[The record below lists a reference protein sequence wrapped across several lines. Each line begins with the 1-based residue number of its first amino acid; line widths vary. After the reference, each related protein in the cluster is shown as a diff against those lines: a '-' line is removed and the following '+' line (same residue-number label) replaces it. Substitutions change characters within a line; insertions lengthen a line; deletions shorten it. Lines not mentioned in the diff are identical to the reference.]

1 MQISISEASRNWN
14 ISRTTIH
21 NKINQKLLTKNENWT
36 LDVAEVSRVF
46 WSPKK
51 KAKKENIVQDN
62 NLTLESTIKS
72 LFEQQLEYERKLR
85 IQAEKRADE
94 YQSKLTQMEKR
105 LDEVLHQMNN
115 LTDTMKLLQAPQPRK
130 KFLGIF

>member
-1 MQISISEASRNWN
+1 M
-14 ISRTTIH
+14 
-21 NKINQKLLTKNENWT
+21 
-36 LDVAEVSRVF
+36 
-46 WSPKK
+46 
-51 KAKKENIVQDN
+51 
-62 NLTLESTIKS
+62 
-72 LFEQQLEYERKLR
+72 FEQQLEYERKLR

-94 YQSKLTQMEKR
+94 YQSKLTQTEKR

>member
-51 KAKKENIVQDN
+51 KNKKENIVQDN

-94 YQSKLTQMEKR
+94 YQSKLTQTEKR